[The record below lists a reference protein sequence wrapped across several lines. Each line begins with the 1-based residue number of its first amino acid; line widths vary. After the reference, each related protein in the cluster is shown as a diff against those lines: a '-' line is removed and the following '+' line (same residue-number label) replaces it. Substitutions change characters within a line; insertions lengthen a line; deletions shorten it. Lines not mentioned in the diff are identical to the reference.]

1 MIDFP
6 GSQNHGEEGQCSQ
19 EWEGDS
25 SSVSTWFSEAHSLL
39 GLESL
44 PLMLACSMVF
54 QANSPDSRS
63 VLAGAQEHHSCP
75 VLLMT
80 ILFGWW
86 HLLLWG

>member
-1 MIDFP
+1 MLP
-6 GSQNHGEEGQCSQ
+6 GMGRRQLKCLHM
-19 EWEGDS
+19 
-25 SSVSTWFSEAHSLL
+25 VLRAHSLL

-63 VLAGAQEHHSCP
+63 VLAGAQEHPSCP